1 MTNLGRTNYQEEIK
15 HLKSLLDS
23 CSEEDRVIISSMAR
37 STEAAKSLDPDEI
50 KKKLKLK
57 KQQFPK
63 KKTQIK
69 ISSINYTSHNVS
81 KRKKKIRASV
91 RMGLTEDEFI
101 RLDKVYIRTFEGKY
115 GKAEYLVDRNAE
127 KCTKHQTGYAIEV
140 DGTRRLLLREIYP
153 YVRNVRTQTND
164 VIAKRTHIHKA
175 LCITAPFKKS
185 YKVFLFK

>member
-15 HLKSLLDS
+15 HLKTLLDS
-23 CSEEDRVIISSMAR
+23 CSDEDRAIISSMAR

-69 ISSINYTSHNVS
+69 IPSLNYTSHNMS

-91 RMGLTEDEFI
+91 RMGLTEDEFTHF
-101 RLDKVYIRTFEGKY
+101 DKVYLRTFSGRY
-115 GKAEYLVDRNAE
+115 GPAEYIIDRSTE
-127 KCTKHQTGYAIEV
+127 KCLKNQSGYAVEV
-140 DGTRRLLLREIYP
+140 DGTRRILLHQIFP
-153 YVRNVRTQTND
+153 FVRNVRTQTNE
-164 VIAKRTHIHKA
+164 VIAKRKHIGRP
-175 LCITAPFKKS
+175 LVIERSFKDC
-185 YKVFLFK
+185 YKGFLFK